1 MKKIKAIAA
10 IVISMTIL
18 VTNVYAQGA
27 AGNSASFETQ
37 KIVDMPTAGMI
48 TKGNYSVNTNIF
60 TPGGIALDFSAGL
73 FKNFSMGV
81 AFSGTG
87 IIGRD
92 DMSFQKIPG
101 FNFKFRFID
110 EQKSVPAIAF
120 GFNSQ
125 GRGAWMQG
133 AERFE
138 TMSPGFFLAA
148 SKNFVWSLGDVA
160 AHFGINY
167 SVEPSSANKAVN
179 FYIGAEQSIASNF
192 AINMEFNFNQD
203 EKKNDVLSA
212 RGTLNTSFRYSITK
226 GVTLEL
232 ELRDLLQNRK
242 NTGGGQLERRLN
254 LEIVR
259 AF

>member
-1 MKKIKAIAA
+1 MIIAFA
-10 IVISMTIL
+10 VASI
-18 VTNVYAQGA
+18 NVYSQGA

-48 TKGNYSVNTNIF
+48 AKGNYTVNTNIY
-60 TPGGIALDFSAGL
+60 TPGGIMVEFCAGL

-110 EQKSVPAIAF
+110 EQKTIPAIAV

-125 GRGAWMQG
+125 GHGAWMKSP
-133 AERFE
+133 ERFE

-167 SVEPSSANKAVN
+167 SVEPNADNKAVN

-192 AINMEFNFNQD
+192 AINLEYNFNRD
-203 EKKNDVLSA
+203 EKNYKVLSSL
-212 RGTLNTSFRYSITK
+212 GTLNTSFRYSITK

-242 NTGGGQLERRLN
+242 SSDGAQLERRLN